1 MDEIKNIVAKNIAKI
16 RLRHHM
22 TQMELA
28 KKLNYSDKAVSKWE
42 RGESLPDISVL
53 VEIADLFDISLDDL
67 VRAEGVG
74 KGRKQP
80 KYNRNILTCIIE
92 ASVAML
98 SVIAFVVTYL
108 FTREVTFQWLYFVF
122 SVPVIITL
130 RLIFNSIWL
139 NPRNNYGIVSALM
152 WSVLAAVHLG
162 LLYFGIRVSAIY
174 LLGIPAQII
183 IILCAFIRKPQK
195 Q

>member
-1 MDEIKNIVAKNIAKI
+1 MDEIKNTVAKNIARI

-42 RGESLPDISVL
+42 RGESMPDISVL

-67 VRAEGVG
+67 VRAEGAG
-74 KGRKQP
+74 RAGRKQP
-80 KYNRNILTCIIE
+80 KYNRNIITCIIE
-92 ASVAML
+92 ASVGML
-98 SVIAFVVTYL
+98 SVIAFVITYL
-108 FTREVTFQWLYFVF
+108 ITQKVTFQWLYFLF
-122 SVPVIITL
+122 TVPVVLTL

-139 NPRNNYGIVSALM
+139 NPRNNYLIVSALM
-152 WSVLAAVHLG
+152 WSVLASVHIG

-174 LLGIPAQII
+174 LLGIPGQII
-183 IILCAFIRKPQK
+183 VVLCALIRKPQK
-195 Q
+195 

>member
-108 FTREVTFQWLYFVF
+108 FTREITFQWLYFVF

-162 LLYFGIRVSAIY
+162 LLYFGIEVSAIY

-183 IILCAFIRKPQK
+183 IILCALIRKPQK

>member
-108 FTREVTFQWLYFVF
+108 FTREITFQWLYFVF

-162 LLYFGIRVSAIY
+162 LLYFGIQVSAIY

>member
-53 VEIADLFDISLDDL
+53 LEIADLFDITLDDL
-67 VRAEGVG
+67 VRVEGTG

-80 KYNRNILTCIIE
+80 KYNRNILSFIIE
-92 ASVAML
+92 ASVVAL

-108 FTREVTFQWLYFVF
+108 FLGKVTFQWLYFVF
-122 SVPVIITL
+122 TVPVVVLL

-139 NPRNNYGIVSALM
+139 NPRHNYFIVSVLV
-152 WSVLAAVHLG
+152 WSVLAAVHISLW
-162 LLYFGIRVSAIY
+162 YFGIRVPVIY
-174 LLGIPAQII
+174 LLGIPAQVI
-183 IILCAFIRKPQK
+183 IILCAFLRKPQK
-195 Q
+195 